1 VLDARAVR
9 AVTLER
15 AFQAA
20 LGGGCQTAFAAH
32 VTADTLWFYHH
43 EIGLRSLPLS
53 DAEIDAP
60 EQTARTLLKH
70 FGFHV

>member
-1 VLDARAVR
+1 
-9 AVTLER
+9 
-15 AFQAA
+15 
-20 LGGGCQTAFAAH
+20 

-60 EQTARTLLKH
+60 EETARALLRH
-70 FGFHV
+70 FGFAV